1 MRIAIIGT
9 GIAGNVAAYHLQADH
24 DITVYEQNAHIGGHT
39 HTHSVPYED
48 QSYQIDTGFI
58 VLNDRTYPNFN
69 RLLSELDVSSQPTEM
84 SFSVKCE
91 RSGLEYN
98 GNNLNTLFA
107 QRSNLISPSFHRMIR
122 DILRFNREGHAYLG
136 SDSVDVSLGS
146 YLAKG
151 QYSQQFIE
159 QYIVPMGAAIWS
171 AEPTQ
176 MFDFPA
182 RFFMRFFANHGLLSV
197 NDRPQWS
204 VINGGSQRYVE
215 KLVAGFKDRI
225 RVNCPVRQ
233 LRRFHDHV
241 EVISDEYGVERYDYV
256 FIASHSDEALSMLS
270 KPSVL
275 EKKVLSAIPYQE
287 NEAVLHTDDRIL
299 PKRKLAWAS
308 WNYHIPPAA
317 QDRVALTY
325 NMNILQGLEAEQ
337 TYCVTLNYSDHIDD
351 SKIIKTVNYH
361 HPVFTPEGIRAQSM
375 HREIN
380 GAERTY
386 YCGAYW
392 RNGFHEDGVV
402 SALNAIEHFKQDR
415 ANDEELHLRRA
426 S

>member
-9 GIAGNVAAYHLQADH
+9 GIAGNVAAYHLHTDH
-24 DITVYEQNAHIGGHT
+24 EITVYEQNTHIGGHT
-39 HTHSVPYED
+39 HTHSIQHDDEVH
-48 QSYQIDTGFI
+48 QIDTGFI

-69 RLLSELDVSSQPTEM
+69 KLLSELDVSTQPSEM

-91 RSGLEYN
+91 RSALEYN

-107 QRSNLISPSFHRMIR
+107 QRSNVFRPTFHRMIR
-122 DILRFNREGHAYLG
+122 DILRFNREGHQYL
-136 SDSVDVSLGS
+136 DTENTEISLGN
-146 YLAKG
+146 YLARG

-159 QYIVPMGAAIWS
+159 KYIVPMGAAIWS

-182 RFFMRFFANHGLLSV
+182 RFFLRFFANHGLLSV

-204 VINGGSQRYVE
+204 VIRGGSKSYVE

-225 RVNCPVRQ
+225 RVNCPVRE

-241 EVISDEYGVERYDYV
+241 EVISDEYGVEHYDYV
-256 FIASHSDEALSMLS
+256 FIASHSDQALRMLS
-270 KPSVL
+270 KPTPL
-275 EKKVLSAIPYQE
+275 ETEVLSAIPYQQ
-287 NEAVLHTDDRIL
+287 NEAVLHTDTNIL
-299 PKRKLAWAS
+299 PRRKLAWAS
-308 WNYHIPPAA
+308 WNYHIPHAA
-317 QDRVALTY
+317 RERVALTY
-325 NMNILQGLEAEQ
+325 NMNILQSLDAKK
-337 TYCVTLNYSDHIDD
+337 TYCVTLNYTDHIDEK
-351 SKIIKTVNYH
+351 KIIKTVNYD
-361 HPVFTPEGIRAQSM
+361 HPVFTPKGVSAQER
-375 HREIN
+375 HRDIN

-402 SALNAIEHFKQDR
+402 SALNAIEHFTQDR
-415 ANDEELHLRRA
+415 ESDAQLHLRRA